1 MVWYLF
7 ILFHWF
13 ILVPM
18 QHQTKYHLGDNVSL
32 SWTAPDQ
39 LIHDQSWN
47 PGTRSGR
54 RILEASP
61 CHGLLGP
68 GGCLKCIPS
77 RWMLVIIC
85 WFWYSPLMLASHLK
99 WTWCAGV
106 PPIFFAPQPAGFVEV
121 GIHYPDRAKTPAKG
135 QHAGVA
141 AANGKEFY
149 FLGPL
154 SKVHYLLS
162 QPQQSHFFCSDASA
176 TATEALHCK
185 LWNLQPSPTPR
196 SQPRF
201 DWFLDPL
208 WSSEASWTLATRSSG
223 PWSWHQLRGPCWL
236 CSTSGGRA
244 GRCWMITYWSLCRD
258 WVWWLHVTTGYRS
271 LQSFGSTNHT
281 CMNDACRMLAIRSIR
296 LLNPLSV
303 VLLAFSF
310 MFS

>member
-106 PPIFFAPQPAGFVEV
+106 PPFFFCTTTSWFCG
-121 GIHYPDRAKTPAKG
+121 GWH
-135 QHAGVA
+135 
-141 AANGKEFY
+141 
-149 FLGPL
+149 PL
-154 SKVHYLLS
+154 SRQGQNAGKG
-162 QPQQSHFFCSDASA
+162 PAC
-176 TATEALHCK
+176 
-185 LWNLQPSPTPR
+185 
-196 SQPRF
+196 
-201 DWFLDPL
+201 
-208 WSSEASWTLATRSSG
+208 WSS
-223 PWSWHQLRGPCWL
+223 RGQWEGVL
-236 CSTSGGRA
+236 
-244 GRCWMITYWSLCRD
+244 LF
-258 WVWWLHVTTGYRS
+258 RS
-271 LQSFGSTNHT
+271 LVESTLPFISAPT
-281 CMNDACRMLAIRSIR
+281 KPLF
-296 LLNPLSV
+296 LLRC
-303 VLLAFSF
+303 
-310 MFS
+310 

>member
-1 MVWYLF
+1 MDCPWPTDPWPKLKSR
-7 ILFHWF
+7 H
-13 ILVPM
+13 
-18 QHQTKYHLGDNVSL
+18 TKRTSNSWSVTV
-32 SWTAPDQ
+32 SWT
-39 LIHDQSWN
+39 
-47 PGTRSGR
+47 TRSWWVPQMYPFKVN
-54 RILEASP
+54 A
-61 CHGLLGP
+61 CHN
-68 GGCLKCIPS
+68 
-77 RWMLVIIC
+77 MLVLIFPSNACISSQMNLVC
-85 WFWYSPLMLASHLK
+85 R
-99 WTWCAGV
+99 CATLF
-106 PPIFFAPQPAGFVEV
+106 FFAPQPAGFVEV